1 MGNEIDSA
9 RPEQNSFAIAKESPA
24 DRQEIESA
32 VDDDISQILNGN
44 KSISGKAVWSANGAA
59 AMQREDAN
67 LQKSEA
73 QQEARNREAEEL
85 AHLAAWNA
93 ELTNIGGVAMTNA
106 EAQEA
111 RQHIIDHEDE
121 YAERAVREGRI
132 REDEKEEYK
141 RAAQRIR
148 ELKEREGRGTATD
161 AEKKECERLQHSR
174 IGKETENDA
183 GKYYAE
189 EKSYKANIE
198 ENAIQAKSAIRPE
211 HTTAMD
217 DTLFKSAPA
226 LDEHFDNAKAATV
239 PLDKR
244 DTAIPP
250 SQKLVASN
258 FSP

>member
-9 RPEQNSFAIAKESPA
+9 RPEQDSFAIAKESPA
-24 DRQEIESA
+24 DRQEIEKS
-32 VDDDISQILNGN
+32 DSDDISQILNGN

-67 LQKSEA
+67 LQKSEE

-85 AHLAAWNA
+85 AHLALWNA
-93 ELTNIGGVAMTNA
+93 ELTNVGGVAMTNA

-132 REDEKEEYK
+132 REDEKEDYK

-161 AEKKECERLQHSR
+161 AEKEECNRLQHSR
-174 IGKETENDA
+174 PGQA
-183 GKYYAE
+183 AE
-189 EKSYKANIE
+189 HDTGQYHLEQ
-198 ENAIQAKSAIRPE
+198 QAYTNSKKQEAEQASAALQADHAAPL
-211 HTTAMD
+211 D
-217 DTLFKSAPA
+217 NKLFKSAPDLGENFTA
-226 LDEHFDNAKAATV
+226 AKVATA
-239 PLDKR
+239 PLDSTNKI
-244 DTAIPP
+244 IPP
-250 SQKLVASN
+250 SPKLVASN